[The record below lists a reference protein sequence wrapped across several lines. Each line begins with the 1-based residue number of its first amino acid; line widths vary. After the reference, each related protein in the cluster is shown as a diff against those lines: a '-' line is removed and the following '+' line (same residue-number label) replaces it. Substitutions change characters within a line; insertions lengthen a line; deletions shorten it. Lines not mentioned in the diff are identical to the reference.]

1 LKRENISPNKISSK
15 NRVIATAA
23 LQIHYQSQKLHS
35 ANPTLDGVAAT
46 ICRQTEIFY
55 AIMASTIPCLRPFLA
70 SFFTGFGAMG
80 GETIIAGSQVG
91 SSSNSRGEK
100 GGSYALGSLQSSSGD
115 SGTAAAAKR
124 SSKRRSRSGQ
134 TTVGA
139 YIRERERE
147 DRERDNFGRARQNTA
162 QVSHVPAP
170 PRATTP
176 SSFSVAGNGPS
187 SKRTTMMTMM
197 TGASGAGQAAD
208 ASSVVSND
216 NESQRMIIKKEVQW
230 HVGSEKGEEGGEV
243 GVPRGF

>member
-1 LKRENISPNKISSK
+1 
-15 NRVIATAA
+15 
-23 LQIHYQSQKLHS
+23 
-35 ANPTLDGVAAT
+35 
-46 ICRQTEIFY
+46 
-55 AIMASTIPCLRPFLA
+55 MASTIPCLRPFLA

-115 SGTAAAAKR
+115 SGSAAAAKR

-147 DRERDNFGRARQNTA
+147 DRERDNFGRARHNLA
-162 QVSHVPAP
+162 QVSHEPAP
-170 PRATTP
+170 VPSRATTP
-176 SSFSVAGNGPS
+176 SSFSVAASGNHPS

-197 TGASGAGQAAD
+197 TGASSGAGQGAD
-208 ASSVVSND
+208 ASSVVSGD

-230 HVGSEKGEEGGEV
+230 HVGSEKGEEGGGGI

>member
-1 LKRENISPNKISSK
+1 M
-15 NRVIATAA
+15 IATAA

-35 ANPTLDGVAAT
+35 PNPTLDGVAAT

-80 GETIIAGSQVG
+80 GETVIAGSQVG

-100 GGSYALGSLQSSSGD
+100 GGSYALGSMQSSSGD
-115 SGTAAAAKR
+115 SSSATAAAKR
-124 SSKRRSRSGQ
+124 NSKRRSRSGQ

-147 DRERDNFGRARQNTA
+147 DRERDRDNFGQNRQNHA
-162 QVSHVPAP
+162 QVSHDPISLP

-176 SSFSVAGNGPS
+176 SSFLSVAANGNAS
-187 SKRTTMMTMM
+187 RRTTMSTMM
-197 TGASGAGQAAD
+197 MGAGPSAAD
-208 ASSVVSND
+208 VSSIASND
-216 NESQRMIIKKEVQW
+216 NESQRMIIKKEVMW
-230 HVGSEKGEEGGEV
+230 HVGSEKGEEGGGV
-243 GVPRGF
+243 GVPREF